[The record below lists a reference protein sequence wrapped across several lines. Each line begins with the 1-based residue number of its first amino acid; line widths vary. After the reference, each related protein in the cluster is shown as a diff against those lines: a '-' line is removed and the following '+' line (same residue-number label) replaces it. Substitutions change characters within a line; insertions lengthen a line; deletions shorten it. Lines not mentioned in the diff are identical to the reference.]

1 MTPKKDAKSTA
12 IIPYRENKSLLDFVM
27 GGTPQRPK
35 TEQEM
40 KREKKV
46 NRLKEI
52 KKDISKPKQLF
63 EYNDLK
69 TELTGQPNPN
79 NEIASGILKS
89 AIKSRKARKELVD
102 KKMNESI
109 KQQLLGEAASK
120 IQGLAR
126 GVKTRNK
133 LNTDADFQSK
143 IDMKIK
149 KYGDAASEYSTRG
162 KDPSKVN
169 KEFSDIMKTM
179 RTGLQT
185 YKKTLGVNPKKRG
198 PKPPQQNEF

>member
-1 MTPKKDAKSTA
+1 MRGRVAPGRPLLRPAHGAGGDSRRRRRSRRARAKTA
-12 IIPYRENKSLLDFVM
+12 QGSDGREVQAPAAVRRRLESE
-27 GGTPQRPK
+27 GYPAQRA
-35 TEQEM
+35 
-40 KREKKV
+40 
-46 NRLKEI
+46 
-52 KKDISKPKQLF
+52 
-63 EYNDLK
+63 DLCIQ
-69 TELTGQPNPN
+69 T
-79 NEIASGILKS
+79 S

-102 KKMNESI
+102 KKKIDASI

-162 KDPSKVN
+162 KDPPKVN

-185 YKKTLGVNPKKRG
+185 YKKTLGVKTKKRG
-198 PKPPQQNEF
+198 PKPQQQNEFEF